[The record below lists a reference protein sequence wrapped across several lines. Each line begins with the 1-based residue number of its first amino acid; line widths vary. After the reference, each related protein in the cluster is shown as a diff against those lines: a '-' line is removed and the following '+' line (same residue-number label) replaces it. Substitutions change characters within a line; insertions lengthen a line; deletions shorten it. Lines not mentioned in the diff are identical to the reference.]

1 MAGSTS
7 WISQRM
13 ETVEL
18 EGITCQLVRRSSRR
32 VRIAF
37 HSGRLRMVLPRH
49 LDPLPIIDKHKRWI
63 MEKHEWFQ
71 KQRLLAE
78 ALELVHRSNWDF
90 LVLVKELSAGYA
102 TLLGVKPLGIGFRR
116 MKSKWGS
123 CSSRGKISLNT
134 WLQVLPESLVAF
146 IVFHE
151 LAHLRVRNHGPEFKA
166 LIRSQFPQHRDLDK
180 QLKLYSL
187 KIL

>member
-1 MAGSTS
+1 
-7 WISQRM
+7 M
-13 ETVEL
+13 ETVDL
-18 EGITCQLVRRSSRR
+18 EGITCQLVRRSRRR

-49 LDPLPIIDKHKRWI
+49 LDPLPIIDRHRQWI
-63 MEKHEWFQ
+63 LEKHEWFQ
-71 KQRLLAE
+71 RQRLLAE
-78 ALELVHRSNWDF
+78 QLELENRSNEDF
-90 LVLVKELSAGYA
+90 IALVKELSGRYAGM
-102 TLLGVKPLGIGFRR
+102 LGVKPLGIGFRR

-123 CSSRGKISLNT
+123 CSSRGKICLNT
-134 WLQVLPESLVAF
+134 WLQSLPVELVAF
-146 IVFHE
+146 IVYHE

-166 LIRSQFPQHRDLDK
+166 LIRSEFPQHRDLNR

>member
-1 MAGSTS
+1 
-7 WISQRM
+7 M

-37 HSGRLRMVLPRH
+37 QSGRLRMVLPRNI
-49 LDPLPIIDKHKRWI
+49 DPLPIIDKHRKWI
-63 MEKHEWFQ
+63 LEKHEWFK

-78 ALELVHRSNWDF
+78 QMELIHRSNEEF
-90 LVLVKELSAGYA
+90 VALVRDLCGKFAELMAVRPA
-102 TLLGVKPLGIGFRR
+102 GIGFRR

-123 CSSRGKISLNT
+123 CSIKGKISLNT
-134 WLQVLPESLVAF
+134 WLQVLPDELVAF
-146 IVFHE
+146 IVYHE
-151 LAHLRVRNHGPEFKA
+151 LAHLRVHNHGHEFKA
-166 LIRSQFPQHRDLDK
+166 LIRSEFPHFRDLDK
-180 QLKLYSL
+180 KLRLYGL

>member
-1 MAGSTS
+1 
-7 WISQRM
+7 M
-13 ETVEL
+13 ETVDL
-18 EGITCQLVRRSSRR
+18 EGIPCQLVRRSSRR

-49 LDPLPIIDKHKRWI
+49 LDPLPIIDKHKKWI
-63 MEKHEWFQ
+63 LEKHEWFQ
-71 KQRLLAE
+71 RQRLLAE
-78 ALELVHRSNWDF
+78 QLELVQRSNEDF
-90 LVLVKELSAGYA
+90 LSLVRDLSGKYGEALA
-102 TLLGVKPLGIGFRR
+102 VRPLGIGFRR

-134 WLQVLPESLVAF
+134 WLQVLPDELVAF

-151 LAHLRVRNHGPEFKA
+151 LAHLKVRSHGPGFKA
-166 LIRSQFPQHRDLDK
+166 LIRSEFPQHRDLDK
-180 QLKLYSL
+180 QLRLYGL

>member
-1 MAGSTS
+1 
-7 WISQRM
+7 M
-13 ETVEL
+13 ETVDL

-49 LDPLPIIDKHKRWI
+49 LDPLPIIDKHKKWI
-63 MEKHEWFQ
+63 LEKHEWFQ
-71 KQRLLAE
+71 RQRLLAE
-78 ALELVHRSNWDF
+78 QLELVHRSNEDF
-90 LVLVKELSAGYA
+90 LGLVKGLSGSFAEK
-102 TLLGVKPLGIGFRR
+102 LGVKPLGIGFRR

-134 WLQVLPESLVAF
+134 WLQVLPEDLVAF

-151 LAHLRVRNHGPEFKA
+151 LAHLRVRDHGPGFKE
-166 LIRSQFPQHRDLDK
+166 LVRSEFPQRRELDR